1 MKIQLKHF
9 ARIEGHMGFV
19 ADIEKGDF
27 KSARLK
33 FLEGARLFESI
44 IRGLYYVNVPIVA
57 SRICGICSIVHYC
70 DALKSVE
77 KTFKH
82 KISRQTAL
90 LRKLMM
96 LGQFIQSHAF
106 HAYFM
111 SLQDVLGLKTAEEVL
126 KKMPDTAKKA
136 LRVREFGNEI
146 LRRVAAHG
154 RALHPIRAEVGGFL
168 ILPSKDDLRSIIKN
182 YDEILAAAKDIA
194 RVFKKYRFPKL
205 ESPSEFISI
214 THPKEYAIYEGD
226 IAGIYRDEK
235 GKARRWKMTLEQFL
249 KKIKEKQERYNMVKF
264 CRKEGR
270 AYMVGAIARINN
282 NCGKLNPAARRMVK
296 ELNWKLPSFNTYE
309 NTVAQAVEI
318 IHCVEETKKIIND
331 LIKNEDLLQDRKPV
345 APRAGAS
352 WTVIEAPRGM
362 LFHFYEFNALG
373 SVKNVNIITPTVQL
387 MTHLEDD
394 FDRIL
399 EGKKYG
405 RKNFPMDK
413 IKTLTRCY
421 DPCMTCGTH

>member
-1 MKIQLKHF
+1 
-9 ARIEGHMGFV
+9 MGFV

-33 FLEGARLFESI
+33 FLEGARLFESFM
-44 IRGLYYVNVPIVA
+44 RGLNYVNVPIVA
-57 SRICGICSIVHYC
+57 SRICGICSAVHYV

-77 KTFKH
+77 KTFRLKP
-82 KISRQTAL
+82 SRQTVL

-111 SLQDVLGLKTAEEVL
+111 SLEDVLGLKTAEEVL
-126 KKMPDTAKKA
+126 KKMPEAAKKA
-136 LRVREFGNEI
+136 LAVRDFGNEI
-146 LRRVAAHG
+146 LRRVASRG

-168 ILPSKDDLRSIIKN
+168 ILPKKEELESLLEN
-182 YDEILAAAKDIA
+182 YDVILEAAKDLA
-194 RVFKKYRFPKL
+194 RVFKKYKFPKT

-214 THPKEYAIYEGD
+214 AHPREYAIYDGD
-226 IAGIYRDEK
+226 ISGIRK
-235 GKARRWKMTLEQFL
+235 KNGRVVSWKMPLEKFL
-249 KKIKEKQERYNMVKF
+249 AKIKETQERYNMVKF
-264 CRKEGR
+264 CRKEGE
-270 AYMVGAIARINN
+270 AYMVGAIARLNN
-282 NCGKLNPAARRMVK
+282 NYKQLNPAAKKMVK
-296 ELNWKLPSFNTYE
+296 ELAWRLPSFNTYE

-318 IHCVEETKKIIND
+318 IHCVEEVKKVIRD
-331 LIKNEDLLQDRKPV
+331 LLKNEDLLQDRKPV
-345 APRAGAS
+345 APRSGAN

-362 LFHFYEFNALG
+362 LFHFYEFNAYG
-373 SVKNVNIITPTVQL
+373 NVKNVNIVTPTVQL
-387 MTHLEDD
+387 VTHLEED

-399 EGKKYG
+399 EGKKYT

-413 IKTLTRCY
+413 VKTLTRCY